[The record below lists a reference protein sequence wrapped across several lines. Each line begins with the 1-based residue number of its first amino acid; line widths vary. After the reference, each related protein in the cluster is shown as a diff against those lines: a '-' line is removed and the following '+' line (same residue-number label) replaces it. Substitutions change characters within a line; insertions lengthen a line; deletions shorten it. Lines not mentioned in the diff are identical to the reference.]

1 MRRSPLVVAG
11 LFVASLAC
19 LSQLGAAETKP
30 PHICFFLVDDL
41 GSHDVGFKGGTEI
54 ATPNID
60 AIAKEGAVLEQFY
73 VMPVCTPTRAAFLTG
88 RYPIRYGLQT
98 GVINP
103 PEPFGLPVEE
113 KTLAQALKEVGYAT
127 SIVGKWH
134 LGFHDPKWLPT
145 RRGFDTHYGHYNGAI
160 DYFTHERD
168 GGFDWHRDEMTNRD
182 EGYST
187 TLLADEA
194 VRIVE
199 NADAS
204 RPLFLYVP
212 FNGVHSPMQA
222 PEDRLAKYAHLKP
235 PGRAKMA
242 AMLDVVDESI
252 GRVRDAFARRGF
264 DENVIYLFSTD
275 NGGPNPGQVTDNT
288 PFRAGKGTLYEGGVR
303 SCAAIS
309 WKGHIEPGT
318 HVAAPMHIVDLYPT
332 LVKLVGGKLEPKL
345 PSGERQL
352 PLDGRDV
359 WPCIADG
366 APSPHEDILINAE
379 KDRGALRKGDWK
391 LVVFEAAKPG
401 VRERRGTNRPPQDPD
416 GKALSKRRIELYY
429 LATDVS
435 ESKNVAETYPEIV
448 ADLLARYDRYL
459 AESVPALDLAGK
471 KPVPTPKVWGEVTAR
486 R

>member
-1 MRRSPLVVAG
+1 MRRAPLALVC
-11 LFVASLAC
+11 FVALLAVVQE
-19 LSQLGAAETKP
+19 LRAAEAKP

-41 GSHDVGFKGGTEI
+41 GSHDVGFTGGTQI

-60 AIAKEGAVLEQFY
+60 AIAKEGAILEQFY

-103 PEPFGLPVEE
+103 NEPFGLSVEE
-113 KTLAQALKEVGYAT
+113 KTLAQALKEAGYAT
-127 SIVGKWH
+127 AAVGKWH
-134 LGFHDPKWLPT
+134 LGFNDPKWLPT

-168 GGFDWHRDEMTNRD
+168 GGFDWHRDEATSRD

-204 RPLFLYVP
+204 KPLFLYVP

-222 PEDRLAKYAHLKP
+222 PADRLAKYAHLKP

-242 AMLDVVDESI
+242 AMLDVVDESV
-252 GRVRDAFARRGF
+252 GRVREAFAKRGF

-275 NGGPNPGQVTDNT
+275 NGGPSPGQVTDNT

-309 WKGHIEPGT
+309 WKGHIEPGS
-318 HVAAPMHIVDLYPT
+318 HVDAAMHVVDLYPT
-332 LVKLVGGKLEPKL
+332 LTKLAGGKLESK
-345 PSGERQL
+345 L

-391 LVVFEAAKPG
+391 LIVYEPAKPG
-401 VRERRGTNRPPQDPD
+401 VRERRGTNRPPQDAD
-416 GKALSKRRIELYY
+416 GKALSGRRIELYD

-435 ESKNVAETYPEIV
+435 EAKNVADAHPEV
-448 ADLLARYDRYL
+448 AADLLARYERHL
-459 AESVPALDLAGK
+459 AESVPALDLAGM
-471 KPVPTPKVWGEVTAR
+471 KPVPTPKVWGEVTTK
-486 R
+486 

>member
-1 MRRSPLVVAG
+1 MRRSSLVISG
-11 LFVASLAC
+11 LFLASLA
-19 LSQLGAAETKP
+19 LSCYGVAAETKP

-41 GSHDVGFKGGTEI
+41 GSHDVGFAGGTQI

-60 AIAKEGAVLEQFY
+60 AIAKEGAILEQFY

-103 PEPFGLPVEE
+103 PEPFGLDVKE
-113 KTLAQALKEVGYAT
+113 KTLAQALKELGYAT
-127 SIVGKWH
+127 AIVGKWH

-145 RRGFDTHYGHYNGAI
+145 RRGFDAHYGHYNGAI

-168 GGFDWHRDEMTNRD
+168 GGFDWHRDESTSRD

-204 RPLFLYVP
+204 KPLFLYVP
-212 FNGVHSPMQA
+212 FNGVHAPMQA

-242 AMLDVVDESI
+242 AMLDAVDESI
-252 GRVRDAFARRGF
+252 GRVREAFAKRGF
-264 DENVIYLFSTD
+264 DENAIYLFSTD
-275 NGGPNPGQVTDNT
+275 NGGPNPGQVTDNGT
-288 PFRAGKGTLYEGGVR
+288 FRAGKGSLYEGGVR

-309 WKGHIEPGT
+309 WKGHIDPGA

-332 LVKLVGGKLEPKL
+332 LVKLAGGKLEPK
-345 PSGERQL
+345 L

-359 WPCIADG
+359 WPCIVENA
-366 APSPHEDILINAE
+366 ASPHEDILINAE
-379 KDRGALRKGDWK
+379 KDRGAIRNDDWK
-391 LVVFEAAKPG
+391 LVVFEPANA
-401 VRERRGTNRPPQDPD
+401 RRGGRRRANQTGAEAGQASGAVANE
-416 GKALSKRRIELYY
+416 RRIELYD
-429 LATDVS
+429 LANDVS
-435 ESKNVAETYPEIV
+435 ESKNVAEQHPEVV
-448 ADLLARYDRYL
+448 ADLLTRYERYL

-471 KPVPTPKVWGEVTAR
+471 KPVPTPKVWGEVTATR
-486 R
+486 